1 MPGALS
7 GIRVADF
14 SSFAVGPWAGTLLG
28 AMGADV
34 IKVENPGGDPL
45 RAVMPRKHGYPT
57 TSTTVNLNKRS
68 VILNLKDAEQNRLAL
83 TLAARADVLIENYRA
98 GVMSRLGLGYD
109 VVSAENTG
117 LIYCSS
123 GSFGP
128 RGPMARV
135 GSTDPQGQAFSG
147 FASLNGPPGV
157 KAEINRHHAYIDMTT
172 SFYLVQAILAAL
184 YHRQRSG
191 RGQHIQT
198 SQMHAAIAL
207 QTSRLG
213 HYFATGKAPGPM
225 GSAVPHVVP
234 SQAFRARDGRWI
246 NVSVVTPGQW
256 SALCAALGR
265 PELATDLRFATNAAR
280 VEHRA
285 ELVEILEA
293 AIADAEG
300 TFWLGRLEGV
310 GVPCSSYL
318 EYEDLLQHEHFRA
331 SPVLQEVTL
340 PDDTPLL
347 TSGLPWR
354 FETLE
359 TRMSPAPEPG
369 QDAEEVIGAL
379 REGAWPEPV
388 REVARVD

>member
-300 TFWLGRLEGV
+300 TFWLGRLEGA

>member
-256 SALCAALGR
+256 SSLCAALGR

-300 TFWLGRLEGV
+300 TFWLGRLEGA

>member
-1 MPGALS
+1 
-7 GIRVADF
+7 
-14 SSFAVGPWAGTLLG
+14 
-28 AMGADV
+28 
-34 IKVENPGGDPL
+34 
-45 RAVMPRKHGYPT
+45 
-57 TSTTVNLNKRS
+57 
-68 VILNLKDAEQNRLAL
+68 ILDLKDPEQHRLAL

-98 GVMSRLGLGYD
+98 GVMSRLGLGYE
-109 VVSAENTG
+109 VVSAENAG

-147 FASLNGPPGV
+147 FASLNGRPGV
-157 KAEINRHHAYIDMTT
+157 KAEVTRHHAYIDMTT

-213 HYFATGKAPGPM
+213 HYFSTGEAPRPM
-225 GSAVPHVVP
+225 GSGVPHVVP

-246 NVSVVTPGQW
+246 NVSVVTPRQW
-256 SALCAALGR
+256 SSLCAALGR
-265 PELATDLRFATNAAR
+265 PELATDPRFATNAAR

-285 ELVEILEA
+285 ELLEILEA

-300 TFWLGRLEGV
+300 TFWLGRLEAA

-318 EYEDLLQHEHFRA
+318 EYEDLVHHEHFRA
-331 SPVLQEVTL
+331 TPVLQEVGL
-340 PDDTPLL
+340 PDGTPLL

-354 FETLE
+354 FETLD
-359 TRMSPAPEPG
+359 TRMHPAPEPG
-369 QDAEEVIGAL
+369 QDAAEVIGAL
-379 REGAWPEPV
+379 REGEWPEGA
-388 REVARVD
+388 REVAKVD